1 MKEEIYN
8 GKFLF
13 EELTE
18 LVSVEEDEYEQF
30 MVELGRLENW
40 ASNEELDGTMSQSA
54 SLPKKLFSDGMMEEV
69 DSPSVRE
76 LLQGY

>member
-1 MKEEIYN
+1 
-8 GKFLF
+8 
-13 EELTE
+13 
-18 LVSVEEDEYEQF
+18 